1 MTSFGNVIGRHKK
14 MAKLAY
20 NFVRTITAKND
31 DKKVMGSTFN
41 DFFEIILAVYC
52 SEVPQL
58 YFFYLSKIFNK
69 TISLK
74 MSKRCKFS
82 KLTINNRQQVVKIE
96 LCWFAHSQKKKS
108 IIIDTISISLV
119 QCLKVYFSLLSEATL
134 THNLSHS
141 HWHCS

>member
-58 YFFYLSKIFNK
+58 YFFYISKIFNK

-74 MSKRCKFS
+74 MQIFKIDYKQSTTSSKDRTVLICS
-82 KLTINNRQQVVKIE
+82 LTE
-96 LCWFAHSQKKKS
+96 KKVHHHRHNLDLPRS
-108 IIIDTISISLV
+108 MF
-119 QCLKVYFSLLSEATL
+119 KVYISLLSEATL

-141 HWHCS
+141 H

>member
-41 DFFEIILAVYC
+41 DFFEIILAVARSHNYI
-52 SEVPQL
+52 
-58 YFFYLSKIFNK
+58 FFIYQKFSNK
-69 TISLK
+69 TISFK
-74 MSKRCKFS
+74 MSKKCKFS
-82 KLTINNRQQVVKIE
+82 KLTINNRQQAVKIE

>member
-31 DKKVMGSTFN
+31 DKKVMVSTFN

-58 YFFYLSKIFNK
+58 YFFIYQ
-69 TISLK
+69 
-74 MSKRCKFS
+74 KFS
-82 KLTINNRQQVVKIE
+82 IKLFLLK
-96 LCWFAHSQKKKS
+96 
-108 IIIDTISISLV
+108 
-119 QCLKVYFSLLSEATL
+119 CLKNANFQ
-134 THNLSHS
+134 N
-141 HWHCS
+141 

>member
-58 YFFYLSKIFNK
+58 YFFYVSKIFNK
-69 TISLK
+69 TISFK
-74 MSKRCKFS
+74 MSKICKFS
-82 KLTINNRQQVVKIE
+82 KLTINNRQQAVKIE
-96 LCWFAHSQKKKS
+96 LC
-108 IIIDTISISLV
+108 
-119 QCLKVYFSLLSEATL
+119 
-134 THNLSHS
+134 
-141 HWHCS
+141 